1 MVICK
6 AHEILW
12 NEAGL
17 LSAAV
22 TKYECNAADGRFGTA
37 CYNTCTGSTSTS
49 NCTLVEGRN
58 FFRLDRIS
66 RVKARTVFDVFPF
79 RKQ

>member
-22 TKYECNAADGRFGTA
+22 TKDECNAADERF
-37 CYNTCTGSTSTS
+37 S
-49 NCTLVEGRN
+49 
-58 FFRLDRIS
+58 
-66 RVKARTVFDVFPF
+66 KAS
-79 RKQ
+79 

>member
-6 AHEILW
+6 AHEILR

-22 TKYECNAADGRFGTA
+22 TKDECNAADGRFSTA
-37 CYNTCTGSTSTS
+37 S
-49 NCTLVEGRN
+49 
-58 FFRLDRIS
+58 
-66 RVKARTVFDVFPF
+66 
-79 RKQ
+79 